1 MKHDFFAA
9 TAEFAEQLFKLIEL
23 PRYDDS
29 NRLLVSDIACSL
41 SFDHWSAVLKLLQEA
56 LLPSAVVV
64 HRAQFEALLRS
75 IWVFYAASEEQLGK
89 LSTQLNHETE
99 QAAKNLPQVADM
111 MAALKEKGPAK
122 VHDALT
128 RFKDNSWKALNS
140 FAHAGNHP
148 IRRHADGYQ
157 PTLIESIARNANGLA
172 VIAAMQAAVL
182 GGAQPLQRQI
192 LDLAAK
198 YPACMSP
205 LI

>member
-1 MKHDFFAA
+1 MTQDLFAA
-9 TAEFAEQLFKLIEL
+9 TAEFSEQLFKLAEL
-23 PRYDDS
+23 PLYNDS
-29 NRLLVSDIACSL
+29 SRHSISDIACSM
-41 SFDHWSAVLKLLQEA
+41 SFEHWSAAIQLLQEV
-56 LLPSAVVV
+56 LLSSAVIV

-75 IWVFYAASEEQLGK
+75 IWVLYAASEEQIGK
-89 LSTQLNHETE
+89 LSADLNLETE

-111 MAALKEKGPAK
+111 MAALKEKGPPQ

-140 FAHAGNHP
+140 YAHAGIHP
-148 IRRHADGYQ
+148 IRRHSEGY
-157 PTLIESIARNANGLA
+157 PTPLIESIAKNANGLA

-198 YPACMSP
+198 YPTCMPP
-205 LI
+205 LL